1 MAESS
6 DSASSEED
14 DERDRPDPSIAK
26 HVQSTLTKGSY
37 ESYGNPFIKH
47 AIDRGWTGEKYK
59 DAINN
64 DNPLPTAE
72 YLAAEGIFPICSS
85 DNVKNYLECA
95 FGANGRR
102 RGKGIVT
109 YSMALQVMKAI
120 TDLRTRELSRKIP
133 QRQSDTW
140 KLSNLEFT
148 QAGKGVLRTPAV
160 ERILIAIQR
169 REDDWKLVNCVDIK
183 RSQHRLIGSQQ
194 LSLAVW
200 GWKHGTPDHF
210 RILSEFNIGRCCGQ
224 RQGNIAAFRCRHL
237 KKCSLGS
244 HASNLPEYPA
254 LGIKPSEIKENKE
267 GRTDLIGAMIHRNP
281 YLCPLASLGGWFVGS
296 FNEALW
302 GRMFPDLSKRDL
314 WWNMYVFCTY
324 STRNSRRPMCSTTMS
339 HDIKRAIMEG
349 VGYSEEDYK
358 KHFSGRSTHIW
369 RHICAVETSF
379 GGAPA
384 QEGNRAGL
392 WADKTVSRRELDY
405 LNEDLPFL
413 VTRASAGT
421 CGPDPR
427 TPHVTAHV
435 PGSSYPPP
443 SMVSG

>member
-14 DERDRPDPSIAK
+14 DECDRPDPSIAK

-160 ERILIAIQR
+160 ERILIVIQR

-200 GWKHGTPDHF
+200 GWKHGTPTQ
-210 RILSEFNIGRCCGQ
+210 GR
-224 RQGNIAAFRCRHL
+224 
-237 KKCSLGS
+237 
-244 HASNLPEYPA
+244 
-254 LGIKPSEIKENKE
+254 
-267 GRTDLIGAMIHRNP
+267 RT
-281 YLCPLASLGGWFVGS
+281 
-296 FNEALW
+296 
-302 GRMFPDLSKRDL
+302 
-314 WWNMYVFCTY
+314 
-324 STRNSRRPMCSTTMS
+324 
-339 HDIKRAIMEG
+339 
-349 VGYSEEDYK
+349 
-358 KHFSGRSTHIW
+358 
-369 RHICAVETSF
+369 
-379 GGAPA
+379 
-384 QEGNRAGL
+384 
-392 WADKTVSRRELDY
+392 
-405 LNEDLPFL
+405 
-413 VTRASAGT
+413 
-421 CGPDPR
+421 
-427 TPHVTAHV
+427 
-435 PGSSYPPP
+435 
-443 SMVSG
+443 